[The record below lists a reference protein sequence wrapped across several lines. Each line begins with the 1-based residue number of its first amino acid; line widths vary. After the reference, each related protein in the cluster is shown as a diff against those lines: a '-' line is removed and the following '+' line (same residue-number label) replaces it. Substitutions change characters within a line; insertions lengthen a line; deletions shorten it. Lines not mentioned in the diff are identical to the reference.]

1 MMEVTTNTIAF
12 ASGKGGVGKS
22 VVAVNLA
29 ETLARNG
36 HSVALLDADLGQ
48 SNCHILL
55 NEAPDATVHDTMLDK
70 SPHRGAVHETEAGIT
85 LVQAAPHS
93 HERDR
98 TVGHALY
105 EEMDEVLGDLRDEH
119 DYVLIDSPSG
129 SGGPVRWS
137 LDRADLGALVLVGEP
152 TAVADAYRLVKLLWT
167 ADPDYPLGV
176 IPNFVDDEAG
186 ARGTAERF
194 GAVTTRFL
202 DQSPG
207 MLGWV
212 PFARSVRRSVS
223 EQRPV
228 VRTEGPIREAFTRLA
243 HTIVQRQYAPAPA
256 LP

>member
-22 VVAVNLA
+22 VVTVNLA
-29 ETLARNG
+29 ETLARTG

-55 NEAPDATVHDTMLDK
+55 NESPNTTVHDMMLDG
-70 SPHRGAVHETEAGIT
+70 SPRQAAVHETEAGIT

-93 HERDR
+93 HKRDR
-98 TVGHALY
+98 TVGHELY
-105 EEMDEVLGDLRDEH
+105 KEMDEVLGRLRDEH

-129 SGGPVRWS
+129 REGPVRWS
-137 LDRADLGALVLVGEP
+137 LDRADLGALILVGEP

-186 ARGTAERF
+186 ARSTVERF

-212 PFARSVRRSVS
+212 PFARAVRQSVS
-223 EQRPV
+223 EQTPV
-228 VRTEGPIREAFTRLA
+228 VRTEGPVREAFARLA
-243 HTIVQRQYAPAPA
+243 RTIVQRQYAPASA